1 MPSFSPRRLLPVATL
16 LLMAAGDPS
25 TPASRMDKADW
36 AAQFNAQQQE
46 LRQNSYD
53 IVLLGD
59 SIMHEL
65 QYVGPQSFN
74 NIDAVWQRW
83 FACRRTIDLGFT
95 GDTTA
100 NLLWRIENG
109 LLPTTPPKLAVV
121 LIGTNN
127 DRPALGW
134 SAQQT
139 AQGIVTIVDE
149 LHRRLPGTRI
159 LVMGIPP
166 NAHGARVAEIIDQVN
181 ATLAARDWTADNAKF
196 VATAD
201 LFETNGELDTSLF
214 REPHQGRP
222 ALHPDAHGWEL
233 MAERIMPAA
242 GQPAPCPG
250 GPAAP

>member
-1 MPSFSPRRLLPVATL
+1 MFLLV
-16 LLMAAGDPS
+16 AAGDPS

-36 AAQFNAQQQE
+36 AAQFTAQQQE
-46 LRQNSYD
+46 LHQNSYD
-53 IVLLGD
+53 VVLLGD

-65 QYVGPQSFN
+65 QFVGPQSFN

-109 LLPTTPPKLAVV
+109 LLPTTPPKVAVV

-127 DRPALGW
+127 NRPALGW

-139 AQGIVTIVDE
+139 AQGIVTIVEE
-149 LHRRLPGTRI
+149 LHHRLPGTHI
-159 LVMGIPP
+159 LVLGVPP
-166 NAHGARVAEIIDQVN
+166 NAHGPQVAQTIDEVN
-181 ATLAARDWTADNAKF
+181 ATLAARDWAPDNASF
-196 VATAD
+196 IATAD
-201 LFETNGELDTSLF
+201 LFEKNGELDLSLF

-233 MAERIMPAA
+233 MAERIMPAIA
-242 GQPAPCPG
+242 KATGGGAAPCPG
-250 GPAAP
+250 APAAP